1 MQTTIYIDSI
11 FLINVIMD
19 FLLLSLTGKTLKKTA
34 TFLRRLAGSV
44 IGAAGYCLVL
54 CLMDI
59 TMLVKTVFIMIPSML
74 LMIKTGCQ
82 TKSIKELF
90 YAGGYFFTYAFLI
103 GGFMLFVSKETP
115 LLKVVGEGMLR
126 IIITGFIGFF
136 ICLEGIRRYRKK
148 SGNHFCKITLCGDE
162 KPICIYG
169 LMDTGNGL
177 TDPVSNRPVAI
188 LEEEIW
194 KQMEKAKRPE
204 KFKIIPYHSIG
215 KNSGI
220 LESYEVE
227 KIEIEQEMG
236 KKELTNVLI
245 AVFHGKL
252 SVKGDYQMI
261 LPWHWSV

>member
-1 MQTTIYIDSI
+1 MQTIIYIDSI

-19 FLLLSLTGKTLKKTA
+19 FLLLSLTVKTLKITA
-34 TFLRRLAGSV
+34 TFFRRLIGSV
-44 IGAAGYCLVL
+44 IGATGYCLVL
-54 CLMDI
+54 CLSDAA
-59 TMLVKTVFIMIPSML
+59 VVGKTVCIMIPSML
-74 LMIKTGCQ
+74 LMIMMGCK

-90 YAGGYFFTYAFLI
+90 YAGGYYFTYAFLI
-103 GGFMLFVSKETP
+103 GGF
-115 LLKVVGEGMLR
+115 
-126 IIITGFIGFF
+126 IIFLNHKISFLQTNKRSIFWIMIAGLVGFILCFQ
-136 ICLEGIRRYRKK
+136 GIRMYRKK
-148 SGNHFCKITLCGDE
+148 AENHFCKIILFGDD

-177 TDPVSNRPVAI
+177 TDPISKRPVAI
-188 LEEEIW
+188 LEEEVW

-215 KNSGI
+215 KESGI

-261 LPWHWSV
+261 LPWHWSM